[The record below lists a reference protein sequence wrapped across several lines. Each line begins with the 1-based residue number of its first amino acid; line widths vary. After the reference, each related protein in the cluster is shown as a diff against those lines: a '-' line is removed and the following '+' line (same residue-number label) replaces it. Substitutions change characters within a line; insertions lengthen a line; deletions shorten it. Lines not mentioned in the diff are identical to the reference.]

1 MEDCVLSDPPRLGAA
16 PDGDEVAAR
25 LRPVG
30 GERVGLGAALAQ
42 LGVREG
48 RHEAEQRR
56 VGRDVVKPEL
66 ETQESI
72 QFVKF
77 ILSFHF
83 HLEDPIHQQHNKKS
97 SSGGN
102 DTGVNEN

>member
-1 MEDCVLSDPPRLGAA
+1 MEDCVLADPHRLGAA

-48 RHEAEQRR
+48 GHQPEKRR

-66 ETQESI
+66 EMQESI
-72 QFVKF
+72 QFIKST
-77 ILSFHF
+77 LSFQF
-83 HLEDPIHQQHNKKS
+83 H
-97 SSGGN
+97 
-102 DTGVNEN
+102 